1 MKWTDKLF
9 GESAFNSVNSL
20 ICTLLI
26 LDSGEHL
33 SACIS
38 ISMQIPIQERYV
50 IIGRTYT
57 VSQA

>member
-50 IIGRTYT
+50 IKGRTYT